1 MLLRYFYN
9 PKLAHAS
16 YLIGCQAT
24 GEAIVID
31 PGRDLTPYLE
41 AAKEEGLILVAA
53 AETHIHADFVS
64 GARELGR
71 RYNVMLYLSGEGDA
85 SYAYIHEEKHTLLK
99 NNDTFHVGN
108 LTFQAVHTPGHTPE
122 HLSYILT
129 DGGTSEPIGIFT
141 GDFVFV
147 GDVGRPDLLE
157 TAVGQSGAAKEGA
170 QQMFASVQRIKKLPD
185 YMQVWPGHGAGS
197 ACGKAL
203 GAIPSTTIGYEKRF
217 NQSFSIEDE
226 NVFVQ
231 TLLEGQPETPAYF
244 SVMKQVNKEG
254 PTLLSELKRP
264 KEVEASKPF
273 LAERMDGQAVLL
285 DVRSAHEF
293 ATAHIPGT
301 INIPYN
307 RSFTNW
313 AGWLLPY
320 DQDLYVI
327 ADPNV
332 HDSLLTD
339 LYSIGLDRIAGFIRP
354 TVLREYK
361 ELQSYEE
368 KTPEEMA
375 ERVQQGDVH
384 VLDVRN
390 QSEWGSGH
398 IPQAQHIMLG
408 YLPKRMDE
416 LPVDK
421 PILLH
426 CQSGARSA
434 IATSL
439 LQAHGFTN
447 VINLAGGFDEWSKQ
461 KLPQKNQ

>member
-9 PKLAHAS
+9 PKLSHAS

-41 AAKEEGLILVAA
+41 AAKEEGLTLTAA

-64 GARELGR
+64 GARELGK
-71 RYNVMLYLSGEGDA
+71 RYNTMLYLSGEGDA

-99 NNDTFHVGN
+99 NNDTFHIGN

-129 DGGTSEPIGIFT
+129 DGGASEPIGIFT

-170 QQMFASVQRIKKLPD
+170 QQMFASVQRIKELPD

-217 NQSFSIEDE
+217 NHSFSIEDE
-226 NVFVQ
+226 NAFVQ

-244 SVMKQVNKEG
+244 SVMKHVNKEG

-264 KEVEASKPF
+264 EEVEASKPF
-273 LAERMDGQAVLL
+273 LTERMDGQAVLL

-320 DQDLYVI
+320 DQDIYVI
-327 ADPNV
+327 ADSDV

-390 QSEWGSGH
+390 QSEWESGH

-421 PILLH
+421 TILLH

-447 VINLAGGFDEWSKQ
+447 VINLAGGFSEWSKQ
-461 KLPQKNQ
+461 KLPQDNQ